1 MNNLFG
7 TDPEFFVVNS
17 SGICIPPALLRYN
30 RDLETFGFS
39 DPEDVPE
46 EEKRHPIFY
55 KDEELLIIEDGAA
68 FEFTVTPSK
77 EPHELYYKVA
87 RGKEILKE
95 LVRPLGLRIFD
106 RPAVEFDPQV
116 LFVNG
121 VLNEY
126 LAWSCRFGCDKDLDI
141 YSGAYSEDID
151 ASQITQRF
159 GGGHFHIS
167 PIDHGNYHLVARL
180 FDIFLGSTF
189 ISSTQFPEEEK
200 ARQRFYGRPGKIRL
214 QTYPTGT
221 TGIEYRPPSNSWLSN
236 FDTVK
241 LMFKSAH
248 SALELMDNTSKANS
262 IIRKYLDRVIN
273 NMLTFN
279 REDSKTVLSELNII

>member
-7 TDPEFFVVNS
+7 TDPEFFVTNS
-17 SGICIPPALLRYN
+17 SGVCIPPALLRYN

-55 KDEELLIIEDGAA
+55 KDDELLIIEDGAA

-95 LVRPLGLRIFD
+95 LVKPLGLRIYD
-106 RPAVEFDPQV
+106 KPAVTFDPQV
-116 LFVNG
+116 LFING
-121 VLNEY
+121 VLNQY
-126 LAWSCRFGCDKDLDI
+126 LSWSCRFGCDRDLDI
-141 YSGAYSEDID
+141 YSGAYSEDVD
-151 ASQITQRF
+151 ASTITQRF

-167 PIDHGNYHLVARL
+167 PIDHGRFPLVTRL

-189 ISSTQFPEEEK
+189 ISATQYPEEEK
-200 ARQRFYGRPGKIRL
+200 ARQKFYGRPGKIRL
-214 QTYPTGT
+214 QTYPSGT

-241 LMFKSAH
+241 LMFKAAQ
-248 SALELMDNTSKANS
+248 SALEVAENEDKSVELIDG
-262 IIRKYLDRVIN
+262 YLDRVIN

-279 REDSKTVLSELNII
+279 QQDSKLVLAELNIL